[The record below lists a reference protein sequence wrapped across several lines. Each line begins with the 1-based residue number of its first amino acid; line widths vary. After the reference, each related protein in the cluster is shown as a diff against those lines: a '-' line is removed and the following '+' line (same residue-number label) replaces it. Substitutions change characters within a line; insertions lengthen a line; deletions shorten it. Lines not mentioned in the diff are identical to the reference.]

1 MSTRMRIT
9 VGGKTYTVE
18 VGDATVSPTTV
29 VVDGVAKTVTWEEA
43 AAAAAAATTAA
54 AAAPAAPAPAAQPTP
69 APAPQPTPAPEPA
82 PSPAPVSGDG
92 QAVKAPMPGKVL
104 SVRVKV
110 GDTVQEGDVVCTIEA
125 MKMEMPISASASGT
139 VASIVA
145 NVGDNVAFDDPL
157 VVIA

>member
-9 VGGKTYTVE
+9 VGGKTYSVE

-29 VVDGVAKTVTWEEA
+29 VVDGVAKSVIWEE
-43 AAAAAAATTAA
+43 AA
-54 AAAPAAPAPAAQPTP
+54 AAAPAAPALARPAPVAQPTP
-69 APAPQPTPAPEPA
+69 APAPQPTPTPEPT

-92 QAVKAPMPGKVL
+92 QAVNAPMPGKVL